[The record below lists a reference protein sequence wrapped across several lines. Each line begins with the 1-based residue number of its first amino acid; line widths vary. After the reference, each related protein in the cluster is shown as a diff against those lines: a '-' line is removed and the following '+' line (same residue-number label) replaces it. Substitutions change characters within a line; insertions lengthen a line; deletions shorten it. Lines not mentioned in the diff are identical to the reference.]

1 MTPLLIRPSL
11 RPRRPFKSTAAWP
24 LILALAAASALGAAP
39 FANAASLTVTFQ
51 GIKTPSGAVMVAL
64 VGSPEAYGG
73 KAPPTGQSR
82 LNVTGATA
90 AITFED
96 LTPGTYAVRA
106 FHDLNGDGKLNT
118 NPFGIPT
125 EPYAFSNDAH
135 GGVGPPAWDAAAFE
149 IKAGDNRQTIDID

>member
-1 MTPLLIRPSL
+1 MTSRSL

-39 FANAASLTVTFQ
+39 YANAASLTITFQ
-51 GIKTPSGAVMVAL
+51 GVKTPSGAVMMAL

-73 KAPPTGQSR
+73 KAPPTAQSR
-82 LNVTGATA
+82 LDVTGATA
-90 AITFED
+90 AITLQD
-96 LTPGTYAVRA
+96 LKPGTYAVRA

-125 EPYAFSNDAH
+125 EPYAFSNNAH
-135 GGVGPPAWDAAAFE
+135 GAVGPPTWEAAAFE